1 MRRYRRNN
9 PINKTT
15 GTIFVLLIL
24 ALSITGFSYSLWS
37 KTLTIQGSITT
48 AKAQLIITSHKLL
61 IPDIANFNVT
71 HPIHYY
77 VTSDNLTLVADCENV
92 TGAEWTIKIVLLV
105 KNNGT
110 MPIDLT
116 ETAITFNIT
125 TTNFNVTTYYYNFNP
140 AYWDAITFDQVPPF
154 GSVTPPIQLE
164 PNDQAI
170 TWTIIKLFDP
180 AAPSVNIQII
190 ATPEFHPF
198 P

>member
-15 GTIFVLLIL
+15 GIIFVLLIL
-24 ALSITGFSYSLWS
+24 TLSATGYSYSLWS
-37 KTLTIQGSITT
+37 KTLTIQGNITT

-61 IPDIANFNVT
+61 IPNIADFNIT

-92 TGAEWTIKIVLLV
+92 TGGEWTIKIGLLL

-110 MPIDLT
+110 MPIYLT
-116 ETAITFNIT
+116 ETAIAFNT
-125 TTNFNVTTYYYNFNP
+125 SAANFQVNTYYYSFDS
-140 AYWDAITFDQVPPF
+140 AKWDGLTFDDVPPS
-154 GSVTPPIQLE
+154 GNVGPPIQLE

-170 TWTIIKLFDP
+170 TWTVIQLN
-180 AAPSVNIQII
+180 APSADTQII
-190 ATPEFHPF
+190 ATPEFEPF

>member
-15 GTIFVLLIL
+15 GIIFVLLML
-24 ALSITGFSYSLWS
+24 TLGATGYSYSLWS
-37 KTLTIQGSITT
+37 KTLTIQGNITT

-61 IPDIANFNVT
+61 IPNVDFNGT

-92 TGAEWTIKIVLLV
+92 TGAEWTIKIGLIV

-110 MPIDLT
+110 MPIYFT
-116 ETAITFNIT
+116 KTAI
-125 TTNFNVTTYYYNFNP
+125 NFNTSALNFQVTTYNYTFNS
-140 AYWDAITFDQVPPF
+140 AYWDALTFDDVPPL
-154 GSVTPPIQLE
+154 GSITTPIQLE

-170 TWTIIKLFDP
+170 IWTIIQLNVASEDT
-180 AAPSVNIQII
+180 QII
-190 ATPEFHPF
+190 ATPEFQPF